1 MKKVGIDFFPYPS
14 TNDVNVTTILG
25 DFGAMGVYA
34 YTILLQVIY
43 KDKGFYF
50 EPNKR
55 NLSTLRLLGGID
67 RDSNIIEEVIETA
80 LELGLF
86 DNEKYKEFG
95 ILTSEEIQFNYFVA
109 VRKRKDVEINK
120 EFLIGKNI
128 KTYEEIVEKSKSEK
142 TEKSGLKEKTA
153 EFLAKTAEENGK
165 TAEDLNRKYNII
177 GENKIEENKIEENK
191 LSKKVFFERENRI
204 GESISGEENLSQKE
218 QLKLNKNQINL
229 KSYGECGES
238 DLNGESVCCCEIVD
252 NKGKVG
258 DLGIDADYSII
269 VQDKGQVSGSEF
281 SEVVKSGGYRKLS
294 NEEVIMFNEEFAGKH
309 IKEANYIVSEGFDM
323 GAFIE
328 EIKRSDF
335 LTQLPNLSFDWLVKH
350 YGVVMNGN
358 YRKFKKKAE
367 EEKFDMNAYLD
378 SL

>member
-67 RDSNIIEEVIETA
+67 RDSKIIEEVIESA

-86 DNEKYKEFG
+86 DSEKYKEFG
-95 ILTSEEIQFNYFVA
+95 ILTSEEIQSNYFVA

-128 KTYEEIVEKSKSEK
+128 KTYEEIIGKSGSEK
-142 TEKSGLKEKTA
+142 AKKSGSKEKTA
-153 EFLAKTAEENGK
+153 EFLSKTAEEKGK

-177 GENKIEENKIEENK
+177 GENKIEENKIQKNIIEENTHTRERRIEESGGGDVS
-191 LSKKVFFERENRI
+191 LSCVGEKNKINKSTLSVGEN
-204 GESISGEENLSQKE
+204 
-218 QLKLNKNQINL
+218 
-229 KSYGECGES
+229 
-238 DLNGESVCCCEIVD
+238 VV
-252 NKGKVG
+252 
-258 DLGIDADYSII
+258 I
-269 VQDKGQVSGSEF
+269 VQDVGELLYSEL
-281 SEVVKSGGYRKLS
+281 SAIEQKRKLR
-294 NEEVIMFNEEFAGKH
+294 ELTQAEVDAFKQEFEGKTVKRAMYLVSEDFEMEKM
-309 IKEANYIVSEGFDM
+309 IKE
-323 GAFIE
+323 
-328 EIKRSDF
+328 IKLSDF
-335 LTQLPNLSFDWLVKH
+335 LRQSGNLSLSWLLINSEKVLR
-350 YGVVMNGN
+350 GD
-358 YRKFKKKAE
+358 YRTHSKTRAKVESSEGSSVAKLLASIQ
-367 EEKFDMNAYLD
+367 L
-378 SL
+378 